1 MYDSVLV
8 TGGAGFVGSSVALA
22 LKRRFPVSRIYALD
36 NLRRR
41 GSELNLP
48 RLREAGVRF
57 VHGDVR
63 RPEDLADL
71 PEVPEAIVEC
81 SAEPS
86 AQAGYGGSPEYL
98 VQTNLVGC
106 YNCLELARRV
116 KGAFVFLSTSRVYP
130 AARLNA
136 LAFEEN
142 EARFVLAEHQAV
154 AGASGQ
160 GIAEDFPL
168 EGARSLYGMTKLAAE
183 LMITEYGDAYGVPYV
198 IDRCGLIAG
207 PWQMGKTD
215 QGVAAFW
222 MAAHYFKRPLR
233 YIGFGGSGKQVRDV
247 LHVDDL
253 CDLVLCQLEDP
264 GRWNGRVFNAGG
276 GVGASLSLREMTAL
290 CEEITGNRIA
300 IGSSPETRP
309 ADVRIYITDHA
320 RLMAFSGWRPRRDA
334 RATLEDLFEWIRAEE
349 GLLRPILGGVQ

>member
-1 MYDSVLV
+1 M
-8 TGGAGFVGSSVALA
+8 
-22 LKRRFPVSRIYALD
+22 YALD

-63 RPEDLADL
+63 RPEDLAEL
-71 PEVPEAIVEC
+71 PEAPEAIVEC

-86 AQAGYGGSPEYL
+86 AQSGYGGSPEYL

-106 YNCLELARRV
+106 YNCLELARRA
-116 KGAFVFLSTSRVYP
+116 KAAFLFLSTSRVYP
-130 AARLNA
+130 AARVNA
-136 LAFEEN
+136 LAFEESGT
-142 EARFVLAEHQAV
+142 RFVLSERQAV

-160 GIAEDFPL
+160 GIGEDFPL

-183 LMITEYGDAYGVPYV
+183 LMIAEYGDAYGVPYV

-215 QGVAAFW
+215 QGVVALW
-222 MAAHYFKRPLR
+222 MAAHYFKRPLS
-233 YIGFGGSGKQVRDV
+233 YIGFGGTGKQVRDI

-253 CDLVLCQLEDP
+253 CDLVAEQIRHFD
-264 GRWNGRVFNAGG
+264 RY
-276 GVGASLSLREMTAL
+276 
-290 CEEITGNRIA
+290 
-300 IGSSPETRP
+300 TRP
-309 ADVRIYITDHA
+309 PGTPAAAWSAASRC
-320 RLMAFSGWRPRRDA
+320 SN
-334 RATLEDLFEWIRAEE
+334 
-349 GLLRPILGGVQ
+349 